1 MLSVGNNLISQLDN
15 VMYLRPFTR
24 LQVYVA
30 YGGCTATER
39 TKLIPACFFAE
50 AVPSSRAQ
58 NVCADQAVNL
68 VGNPFCQE
76 DEYRRYVLAHL
87 KFIKYLDYRLVDQ
100 QATAQAK
107 EQYQDELLDLE
118 ESENQQEDQAS
129 QAEEKAKRVAVH
141 HSANM
146 KGMDELMDELMVKG
160 DGDMAKL
167 RGQQQFQEPL
177 LQLAEQ
183 VNSCTDEHIGTVMV
197 HKEAKDKE
205 KDDFDTAIEYA
216 KAEAAAESK
225 AEIAAYNAL
234 AKRSLVEGTGESY
247 AVLQTLHKAND
258 ALYEKLM
265 DLEISSSERY
275 ADSIHAFDS
284 AYEEL
289 TKKTLEVISGF
300 FAKLRDFEAAYHERL
315 VAAGSELLEKVAAD
329 QAEYMAEEART
340 MLQDKDTLMGVI
352 NAAHDARVARL
363 DAKEDELR
371 TLEDGACK
379 AIVKG
384 AVDAEYN
391 RNRTRVIEIWNICH
405 VVNKNELA
413 SDRFDE

>member
-1 MLSVGNNLISQLDN
+1 
-15 VMYLRPFTR
+15 
-24 LQVYVA
+24 
-30 YGGCTATER
+30 
-39 TKLIPACFFAE
+39 
-50 AVPSSRAQ
+50 
-58 NVCADQAVNL
+58 
-68 VGNPFCQE
+68 
-76 DEYRRYVLAHL
+76 
-87 KFIKYLDYRLVDQ
+87 VDQ

-118 ESENQQEDQAS
+118 ESESQHEEQEG
-129 QAEEKAKRVAVH
+129 QAEEKAKRVALH
-141 HSANM
+141 RAANM
-146 KGMDELMDELMVKG
+146 KGMDELMDDIMVKG

-167 RGQQQFQEPL
+167 RGQQQFQDPIN
-177 LQLAEQ
+177 QLAEQ
-183 VNSCTDEHIGTVMV
+183 VNSATEEHIATVLV

-205 KDDFDTAIEYA
+205 KADFEAAIEYA
-216 KAEAAAESK
+216 KVEAAVESK
-225 AEIAAYNAL
+225 AELSEYIAL
-234 AKRSLVEGTGESY
+234 AKRSLTDGSGESY
-247 AVLQTLHKAND
+247 AVLQALHKAND

-275 ADSIHAFDS
+275 ADSIHGFDS

-289 TKKTLEVISGF
+289 TKKTLDVISGF
-300 FAKLRDFEAAYHERL
+300 FAKLRDFEANYHDRL

-329 QAEYMAEEART
+329 QAEYMAEEVRA

-371 TLEDGACK
+371 TLEDSACK
-379 AIVKG
+379 ATVKA
-384 AVDAEYN
+384 AVDAEYT
-391 RNRTRVIEIWNICH
+391 RNRTRVIEIWNITQ